1 MCDTKVLTN
10 MLVEMLRMVNIFIM
24 IPTVLFF
31 SPLCSISND
40 SYLSASTD
48 DDNGSG
54 GNRQRGL
61 PYMTSAKCSDFF
73 TPPPK

>member
-40 SYLSASTD
+40 SYLSAFTVTKKGQQNS
-48 DDNGSG
+48 
-54 GNRQRGL
+54 RQ
-61 PYMTSAKCSDFF
+61 K
-73 TPPPK
+73 